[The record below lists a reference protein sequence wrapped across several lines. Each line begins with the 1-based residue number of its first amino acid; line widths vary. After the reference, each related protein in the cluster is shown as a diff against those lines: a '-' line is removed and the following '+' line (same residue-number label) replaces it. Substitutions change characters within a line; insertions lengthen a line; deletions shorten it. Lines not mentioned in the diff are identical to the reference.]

1 MNTIAKQ
8 LEAHKTQLEEAFTW
22 VKAQLDWTNTRVPS
36 STRLTQL
43 IEDAAWAHEVDEDL
57 VRRIAESRIT
67 QHVAC

>member
-8 LEAHKTQLEEAFTW
+8 LEAHKNELEKAFNW
-22 VKAQLDWTNTRVPS
+22 IKSELDHTNTCVPS
-36 STRLTQL
+36 STLLSKL
-43 IEDAAWAHEVDEDL
+43 IEEAAWGFYLPEDL

>member
-36 STRLTQL
+36 STLLSKL
-43 IEDAAWAHEVDEDL
+43 IEEAAWGFYLPEDL
-57 VRRIAESRIT
+57 VRRVAESRIT
-67 QHVAC
+67 QNRAL